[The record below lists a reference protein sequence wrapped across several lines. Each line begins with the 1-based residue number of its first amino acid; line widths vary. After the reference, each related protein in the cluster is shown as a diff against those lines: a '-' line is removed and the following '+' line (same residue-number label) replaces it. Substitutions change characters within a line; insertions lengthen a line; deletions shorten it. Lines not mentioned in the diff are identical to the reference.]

1 MFHVE
6 QSDSRVSDGDVSRRG
21 VRVAVVPVHNNIERR
36 IRGKVATQPG
46 KDAKGIVDI
55 SGRYPSRHGDF
66 GTVGWA
72 DPVDPE
78 LVLVGENLFLRAG
91 RFGAFATDATLEQV
105 AQVIRRAYREFVEA
119 ARD

>member
-1 MFHVE
+1 MSVNGLTALPVSVE
-6 QSDSRVSDGDVSRRG
+6 RRG
-21 VRVAVVPVHNNIERR
+21 AELYLEVTES
-36 IRGKVATQPG
+36 
-46 KDAKGIVDI
+46 VDI
-55 SGRYPSRHGDF
+55 GDF

>member
-1 MFHVE
+1 MAVDGLTALPVLVE
-6 QSDSRVSDGDVSRRG
+6 RRG
-21 VRVAVVPVHNNIERR
+21 GELYLEVAEPV
-36 IRGKVATQPG
+36 
-46 KDAKGIVDI
+46 GI
-55 SGRYPSRHGDF
+55 GDLRA
-66 GTVGWA
+66 VGWA

-105 AQVIRRAYREFVEA
+105 AQVSRRAHREVIEA